1 MKTATRLIWACLL
14 CFFVQAE
21 VAYGQFFQPTCI
33 DSLMITN
40 NTCYGTTYQA
50 ICGCDNVTYRN
61 ECFAVAAGIINGAFT
76 DGPCEFMDFDFTPN
90 PAGRDLVNG
99 PLTIR
104 VICKGPVDI
113 NVWIFDTFFREKYY
127 QRSLQFQEQIFQPD
141 VRGWGNGLFF
151 IAVEAGGVVKI
162 KRLLVNQ
169 IEE

>member
-1 MKTATRLIWACLL
+1 
-14 CFFVQAE
+14 
-21 VAYGQFFQPTCI
+21 
-33 DSLMITN
+33 
-40 NTCYGTTYQA
+40 
-50 ICGCDNVTYRN
+50 VTYRN

>member
-1 MKTATRLIWACLL
+1 MKTATRLIWVCLL

-21 VAYGQFFQPTCI
+21 AVYGQFFQPTCI

-40 NTCYGTTYQA
+40 NTCYGTTYQP

-104 VICKGPVDI
+104 VICKGPADI

-127 QRSLQFQEQIFQPD
+127 QRSLQFQEQFFQPD

>member
-1 MKTATRLIWACLL
+1 MKTATRLIWICLL
-14 CFFVQAE
+14 SLFAQTKVS
-21 VAYGQFFQPTCI
+21 YGQFFQPTCI

-40 NTCYGTTYQA
+40 NTCYGTTYQP

-104 VICKGPVDI
+104 VICKSAVDI

-127 QRSLQFQEQIFQPD
+127 QRSLQFQEQFFQPD

>member
-1 MKTATRLIWACLL
+1 MKMVQRFIWACVL
-14 CFFVQAE
+14 CFFTPSYDAH
-21 VAYGQFFQPTCI
+21 AQFFQPTCI

-40 NTCYGTTYQA
+40 NTCYGTTYQP

-76 DGPCEFMDFDFTPN
+76 DGPCEFMDFDFNPN
-90 PAGRDLVNG
+90 PAGRNPVDG

-104 VICKGPVDI
+104 VICKSTADI
-113 NVWIFDTFFREKYY
+113 NVWVFDTFFRQKYY
-127 QRSLQFQEQIFQPD
+127 QRSLQFQDQIFQPD

-151 IAVEAGGVVKI
+151 IVVEAAGVIKI

>member
-1 MKTATRLIWACLL
+1 MKMVQRFIWACLI
-14 CFFVQAE
+14 CFFTPSYDVHA
-21 VAYGQFFQPTCI
+21 QFFQPTCI

-40 NTCYGTTYQA
+40 NTCYGTSYQP

-90 PAGRDLVNG
+90 PVGRDLVNG
-99 PLTIR
+99 PLNIR
-104 VICKGPVDI
+104 VICKSTADI

-127 QRSLQFQEQIFQPD
+127 QRSLQFQDQIFQPD

-151 IAVEAGGVVKI
+151 IVVEAAGVIKI